1 MEQEDGMNVVDFV
14 ASVRRMRAAQ
24 KQYFK
29 TKDYASLCEAKKLEA
44 EVDKMLK
51 SVEPDEQLKLDF

>member
-1 MEQEDGMNVVDFV
+1 MNIPNFVDV
-14 ASVRRMRAAQ
+14 VRRMRAAQ

-51 SVEPDEQLKLDF
+51 SIEPDEQLKLDF

>member
-1 MEQEDGMNVVDFV
+1 MNTVEFVD
-14 ASVRRMRAAQ
+14 AVRRMRTAQ

-29 TKDYASLCEAKKLEA
+29 TKDYASLREAKKLES

>member
-1 MEQEDGMNVVDFV
+1 MNVVEFV
-14 ASVRRMRAAQ
+14 DAVRRMRAAQ

-44 EVDKMLK
+44 NVDKILK
-51 SVEPDEQLKLDF
+51 SLEPDEQLKLDF

>member
-1 MEQEDGMNVVDFV
+1 MNVVEFV
-14 ASVRRMRAAQ
+14 DAVRRMRAAQ
-24 KQYFK
+24 KQDFK
-29 TKDYASLCEAKKLEA
+29 TKDYASLCEAKKREA